1 MTRHANRVDANHAEI
16 SKALAAIGAVVT
28 DLSGNGK
35 GVPDLLV
42 AFRGMFFMLEVK
54 VAKGKLN
61 ELQTKW
67 FAKHENCRAYV
78 VRSAEEAIAAVNQ
91 FQG

>member
-1 MTRHANRVDANHAEI
+1 MRMAARVDANHAAI
-16 SKALAAIGAVVT
+16 VAALRAIGAVVT

-35 GVPDLLV
+35 GVPDILV
-42 AFRGMFFMLEVK
+42 AFRGMFFLLEIK

-67 FAKHENCRAYV
+67 FAKHTDCRAYV
-78 VRSAEEAIAAVNQ
+78 VRSVEEAIAAVSK
-91 FQG
+91 FEA